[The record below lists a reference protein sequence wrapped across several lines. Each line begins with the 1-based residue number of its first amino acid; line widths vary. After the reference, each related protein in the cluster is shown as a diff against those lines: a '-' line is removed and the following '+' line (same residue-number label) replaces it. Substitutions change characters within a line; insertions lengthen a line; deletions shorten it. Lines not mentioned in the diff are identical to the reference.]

1 VRPPH
6 GAHRGVLTA
15 LYHLPM
21 RARVLALLATALVF
35 SAGFGLAACGGN
47 STAGDVVPKSTPDLT
62 VPAGADALAS
72 GTSTTQTGTT
82 STDTTGTTSTGT
94 TPSTTSTGATG
105 GAAPQQTTPTQPQG
119 TTTGGTTTTQPPNT
133 TGGQT
138 GTTTGGSTGGTSPG
152 EFNKFCQDNPGACP
166 GN

>member
-1 VRPPH
+1 VRPAH
-6 GAHRGVLTA
+6 GADHGVLTTFYPLA
-15 LYHLPM
+15 M

-62 VPAGADALAS
+62 APAGADALAS
-72 GTSTTQTGTT
+72 GTSTDQTPTT
-82 STDTTGTTSTGT
+82 STDTTSTTSTST
-94 TPSTTSTGATG
+94 TPSTTSTGATS
-105 GAAPQQTTPTQPQG
+105 GAAPQTTTTQPQG
-119 TTTGGTTTTQPPNT
+119 NTGGTTTTPPQNT

-138 GTTTGGSTGGTSPG
+138 GTTTSGSTGGTSPG

>member
-6 GAHRGVLTA
+6 GADRGVLIP
-15 LYHLPM
+15 LYPLAM
-21 RARVLALLATALVF
+21 RARLPALLATVLVF
-35 SAGFGLAACGGN
+35 SAGFGLAACGGS

-62 VPAGADALAS
+62 APPSADALAT
-72 GTSTTQTGTT
+72 GTSTDQTPTT

-94 TPSTTSTGATG
+94 TPTTPTTTG
-105 GAAPQQTTPTQPQG
+105 GAAPQPTPTQPQG
-119 TTTGGTTTTQPPNT
+119 TTGGTTTTTPTNT